1 MTDRRRSA
9 RLRILGW
16 ILVPAALM
24 LILSWV
30 VARELL
36 ISQVETR
43 IQQELAGEVSEL
55 RVLAAEGAPT
65 AFESGPRAR
74 ALLRLYLNRSIPDRN
89 ETMFSIVDGV
99 VDARTSDV
107 PPVRL
112 DEDPGLVSGL
122 AVLDE
127 VTYGA
132 TDTSAGLVRYV
143 AVPVSDSSAGQSG
156 TLVVAI
162 FADAESADADSVI
175 RTLLLTSLA
184 GLALATGVGWLV
196 AGRVLA
202 PIRYMRDTAREIT
215 DTDLDSRI
223 PLTGRGDEFDDLAT
237 TFNAMLDRLQDAFAS
252 QREFVDDAGH
262 ELRTPL
268 TIVRGHL
275 ELLQSA
281 TDPDDRAQLM
291 TVISD
296 ELARMAR
303 IVHDLQTLTK
313 ANQPGFLRRA
323 PLDVAD
329 LVDDVLVRAQA
340 LADRDWRLDTRCEG
354 VIEAD
359 RDRVSQA
366 LIQLAQNATQHTR
379 LGDEIGI
386 GCRDEGT
393 EMCFWVRDTGVGIE
407 PKDRERVFQRFARA
421 DGPRTEGAGLGLSI
435 VTAIALAHGGTITVV
450 DTVGGGATF
459 EMRLPTSEQ
468 EDGPS
473 THAEE
478 VH

>member
-1 MTDRRRSA
+1 MTERRRSA

-30 VARELL
+30 IARELL
-36 ISQVETR
+36 VGQVENR
-43 IQQELAGEVSEL
+43 IQQELVGEVSEL
-55 RVLAAEGAPT
+55 RVLAADGAPT
-65 AFESGPRAR
+65 AYQSGPGVR
-74 ALLRLYLNRSIPDRN
+74 ALLRLYLDRSIPDRN

-107 PPVRL
+107 PPIRL
-112 DEDPGLVSGL
+112 DEDPSLVSQLGSF
-122 AVLDE
+122 DE

-143 AVPVSDSSAGQSG
+143 AVPVSDPSDGQKG

-202 PIRYMRDTAREIT
+202 PIRQMRDTAREIT

-268 TIVRGHL
+268 TIVRGYL
-275 ELLQSA
+275 ELLHGA
-281 TDPDDRAQLM
+281 TDPEDRSQLE

-313 ANQPGFLRRA
+313 ANQPGFVRRA

-340 LADRDWRLDTRCEG
+340 LADRDWRLDVRCEG

-359 RDRVSQA
+359 RDRVTQA
-366 LIQLAQNATQHTR
+366 LIQLAQNATQHTQF
-379 LGDEIGI
+379 GDEIGI
-386 GCRDEGT
+386 GCKDEGT
-393 EMCFWVRDTGVGIE
+393 GVCFWVRDTGAGIQS
-407 PKDRERVFQRFARA
+407 KDRERVFQRFARA

-435 VTAIALAHGGTITVV
+435 VTAIAQAHGGSVTVA
-450 DTVGGGATF
+450 DTPGGGATF
-459 EMRLPTSEQ
+459 EMRLPSAAPEN
-468 EDGPS
+468 GPMS
-473 THAEE
+473 SAEE
-478 VH
+478 VP

>member
-30 VARELL
+30 VARGLL
-36 ISQVETR
+36 ISQVDTR

-55 RVLAAEGAPT
+55 RVLANEGGTEP
-65 AFESGPRAR
+65 R
-74 ALLRLYLNRSIPDRN
+74 ALLRLYLDRSIPDPN

-112 DEDPGLVSGL
+112 DEDADLV
-122 AVLDE
+122 AVLADVDE

-132 TDTSAGLVRYV
+132 ADTSAGPAQYV
-143 AVPVSDSSAGQSG
+143 AVPVSDSTGAGKG

-175 RTLLLTSLA
+175 RTLLLASLA

-202 PIRYMRDTAREIT
+202 PIRQMRDTAREIT

-223 PLTGRGDEFDDLAT
+223 VLTGRGDEFDDLAL
-237 TFNAMLDRLQDAFAS
+237 TFNAMLDRLQEAFAS
-252 QREFVDDAGH
+252 QREFIDDAGH

-275 ELLQSA
+275 ELLQGA
-281 TDPDDRAQLM
+281 TDPEDRSQLM

-313 ANQPGFLRRA
+313 ASQPGFVRRA
-323 PLDVAD
+323 PVDVAD
-329 LVDDVLVRAQA
+329 LVDDVLVRARA
-340 LADRDWRLDTRCEG
+340 LGDRDWRLDARCEG

-359 RDRVSQA
+359 RDRVTQA
-366 LIQLAQNATQHTR
+366 LVQLAQNATQHTAP
-379 LGDEIGI
+379 GDEIGI
-386 GCRDEGT
+386 GSRDEGAT
-393 EMCFWVRDTGVGIE
+393 VCFWVRDMGVGIQ
-407 PKDRERVFQRFARA
+407 PTDRERVFQRFTRA
-421 DGPRTEGAGLGLSI
+421 DGPRSEGAGLGLSI
-435 VTAIALAHGGTITVV
+435 VAAIAHAHDGSVMVV
-450 DTVGGGATF
+450 DTPGGGATF
-459 EMRLPTSEQ
+459 EVRLPSAEP
-468 EDGPS
+468 EDGSSSP
-473 THAEE
+473 TEE